1 MSVGTTTAPS
11 SPRRWGRLRRRTG
24 VELRGSD
31 VLTSHPSSRAATAA
45 GKMRNGGE
53 EQAVALAERDR
64 GRRVGGFPE

>member
-1 MSVGTTTAPS
+1 V
-11 SPRRWGRLRRRTG
+11 
-24 VELRGSD
+24 LRGSD
-31 VLTSHPSSRAATAA
+31 FLTSHPSSRAATAA